1 MEWKSIIILIAI
13 VSCLALGCISD
24 SQAIEQE
31 PVSDSQAI
39 EHEPVSNNYIME
51 FVRDCDPNEKIK
63 EWRDK
68 ETGVHYFIYSE
79 KLMNAGFGGIIPR
92 YNADGSLYVD

>member
-24 SQAIEQE
+24 SQAIEQ
-31 PVSDSQAI
+31 
-39 EHEPVSNNYIME
+39 EPVSNNYIME